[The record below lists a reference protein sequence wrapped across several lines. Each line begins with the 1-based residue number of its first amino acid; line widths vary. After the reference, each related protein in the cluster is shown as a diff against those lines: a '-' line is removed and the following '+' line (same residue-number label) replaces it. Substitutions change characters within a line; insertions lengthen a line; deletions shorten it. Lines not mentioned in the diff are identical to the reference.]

1 MGAERR
7 RDPRIRCSIP
17 CELHIAGHSLAG
29 KVRNVSA
36 SGLGVVAE
44 APAADQGDEVGVTL
58 RVPGVGPIEV
68 RALVWHVRTVSRNAG
83 EKAARVF
90 GLVLSDAAPEFAQ
103 LVERLA
109 PRPAQPAAPPP
120 PPATAPQPAPPA
132 GRQYRI
138 RIKQNGGSRTCRIVA
153 SGDSP
158 DAAAEAALAE
168 VGPGWIVLEV
178 SAT

>member
-1 MGAERR
+1 M
-7 RDPRIRCSIP
+7 
-17 CELHIAGHSLAG
+17 
-29 KVRNVSA
+29 SA

-58 RVPGVGPIEV
+58 RAPGVAPIEV

-83 EKAARVF
+83 EKPPRVF

-103 LVERLA
+103 LVERLT
-109 PRPAQPAAPPP
+109 PKPAQPAAPPRAEAP
-120 PPATAPQPAPPA
+120 PQPAPPA

-138 RIKQNGGSRTCRIVA
+138 RIKQSGGSRTCRIVA

-158 DAAAEAALAE
+158 DAAAQAALAE

-178 SAT
+178 AAV